1 MEKLSK
7 TKIKNQLK
15 RKSSPEIR
23 DTISLALKN
32 KNWNNI
38 AKMLSTPKRRRVQV
52 NLLNIEKETSIG
64 DTVVVPGKI
73 LSKGEI
79 TKKIRIC
86 ALSYSATALQK
97 IKKSKTDAVSII
109 DEIKKNPRA
118 EGIKL
123 IK

>member
-97 IKKSKTDAVSII
+97 IKKSKSDAVSII

>member
-97 IKKSKTDAVSII
+97 IKKSKSDAVSII
-109 DEIKKNPRA
+109 DEIKKNPKA